1 METLVFQTVCGC
13 CELEELP
20 SMETLVSLEKLLA
33 EECVKLKS
41 IMVKELGQVI
51 KLRSS
56 IVCGSFE
63 LEVLQVWILNYLWV
77 VL

>member
-1 METLVFQTVCGC
+1 
-13 CELEELP
+13 
-20 SMETLVSLEKLLA
+20 
-33 EECVKLKS
+33 
-41 IMVKELGQVI
+41 LGQVT

-63 LEVLQVWILNYLWV
+63 LEVLQVWIFNYLWV

>member
-1 METLVFQTVCGC
+1 MVFQTVCGC
-13 CELEELP
+13 SELEELP

-33 EECVKLKS
+33 EGCVKLKT
-41 IMVKELGQVI
+41 IMVKELGQVT

-63 LEVLQVWILNYLWV
+63 LEVLQVWIFNHLWV